1 MKSIRF
7 QLFILLFTSTSF
19 AQTGTV
25 LTVDDFINQ
34 VKDSNPNMESAVLLE
49 QASDELKNEGN
60 HIYAPSFFSEYS
72 HTYDKRQKLIP
83 TFEGFKTVTDATS
96 VGLNQ
101 NTNFGLN
108 ASLYYNMTSTDVT
121 GANPAF
127 YPYPNLHVHSLNL
140 QVTQPILKNGFGR
153 STTAVVEARN
163 AATISNLYQQQFS
176 KKMILADASSRYWQL
191 SVARS
196 LVAVQQNSLERTKV
210 FHGINSKRAKLN
222 LIDSADL
229 VASQAALKQR
239 ELELQ
244 NALDQEKIY
253 ARAFNESRGKNSEIV
268 AEQLVAPTPEMIQTL
283 SGFNKQQQR
292 EDVLAVQAS
301 IEATR
306 ANAIV
311 ARDERLPQLDA
322 FGTLS
327 TNGLD
332 PAFSEATSDTFGTD
346 HPSFTVGARLNV
358 PLDFKK
364 NARIRRAYEKQI
376 KGAQKGFERTLLQQ
390 DASWNSLNQQWNDAK
405 TRLNLALELK
415 KIQTTKL
422 EKERQRQQQGRSTTY
437 QVFLFEQDL
446 LNVELLILQT
456 ELLAMNVYTQM
467 KTYGDSK

>member
-1 MKSIRF
+1 MKRT
-7 QLFILLFTSTSF
+7 LF
-19 AQTGTV
+19 TV
-25 LTVDDFINQ
+25 LTFIPAFAFAQNGTILSVDDFINQ
-34 VKDSNPNMESAVLLE
+34 VKDANPSMESAVMLE
-49 QASDELKNEGN
+49 QASDELKDEGN
-60 HIYAPSFFSEYS
+60 HVYAPSFFTEYS

-83 TFEGFKTVTDATS
+83 TFEGTKTVTDATS
-96 VGLNQ
+96 IGLSQ
-101 NTNFGLN
+101 NTDFGLN

-140 QVTQPILKNGFGR
+140 QVTQPILRNGFGR
-153 STTAVVEARN
+153 ATVAGVAAKN
-163 AATISNLYQQQFS
+163 AINNTSLYQQQFS
-176 KKMILADASSRYWQL
+176 KKMILADATSRYWQL

-222 LIDSADL
+222 LIDHADL

-244 NALDQEKIY
+244 NATDQEKIY

-268 AEQLVAPTPEMIQTL
+268 PEQLVTPTPEMIQSL
-283 SGFNKQQQR
+283 SGFTKQEQR
-292 EDVLAVQAS
+292 EDVKAALSS
-301 IEATR
+301 IDVTR
-306 ANAIV
+306 ENAIV
-311 ARDERLPQLDA
+311 ARDQRLPQLDV
-322 FGTLS
+322 FGTVS

-332 PAFSEATSDTFGTD
+332 PAFSEATSDTFDTD

-364 NARIRRAYEKQI
+364 NARIRRAYDKQI
-376 KGAQKGFERTLLQQ
+376 QGAKKGFEQTLLEQ
-390 DASWNSLNQQWNDAK
+390 DSSWNNLNQQWADAK
-405 TRLNLALELK
+405 TRLNMALELK
-415 KIQTTKL
+415 QIQTTKL